1 MARFGPSLHARARC
15 TDADRRPKVA
25 HGNALA
31 ASASKPRTRRREVAR
46 LVRLSA
52 PKAGPRPAR
61 SPRGSRPLGAVRR
74 FVEPTPGAA
83 PHRPRAA
90 QPWPDGAGWQ
100 LLDRAGALWRSGLVV
115 ALVLVLGW
123 IGPLRAQGTDP
134 DDDDAQEQAV
144 QQVDPEVDAAVG
156 TPEATVLDPGR
167 TTLEAGPSG
176 AYRLEVQAPNPSRDL
191 LVRHLD
197 LARFR
202 DQRDITRVEIGRLV
216 AATPAQARA
225 LLEPEGYFASKVE
238 VTREPGADGAP
249 ELVRVRVEPGP
260 PVRVGRLQLEVQG
273 ALQEAIDGGDER
285 SQRRWARLQRQWSLQ
300 PEQPF
305 NQDAWTSAKN
315 TLLGSL
321 QSVGYP
327 TATYAGTTAQVDP
340 RTGTV
345 RLVAIVDSG
354 PLFRMGDVR
363 IEGLERTPD
372 WAALNVVPFEAGDV
386 YSEKLLLDYQEALQK
401 VGLYEG
407 VAVEV
412 DLATD
417 TPERA
422 AVIAK
427 LRESST
433 QTATVGVG
441 FSTNTGPRVSLD
453 YTHRRPFDL
462 DWVATTKLKLGSQER
477 LAALDWLSYPQEGG
491 YRKLLG
497 AQADYLDAGG
507 AITASQRLRIGR
519 SLDTELIERLYY
531 LEYNRTTLQTDNTR
545 QADQAL
551 WANYAWTRR
560 DVNSVVFPTRGLILH
575 AEGGGGYARDDERE
589 QGPFVRLYAR
599 AVGYRPLG
607 GGWLG
612 QARLEAAQVFKREE
626 LGVPDT
632 LLFRAG
638 GDDSVRGYGYRTLG
652 PEIDDT
658 TVGGPVM
665 ATGTIEAMRRLSQ
678 QAKWRDFYGAVFV
691 DAGNA
696 ANRWH
701 DLDPAIGYGV
711 GLRWRSPIGPL
722 RVDLAYGEQVNS
734 VRLHINVG
742 ISY

>member
-1 MARFGPSLHARARC
+1 MLSPRSLWRRAGL
-15 TDADRRPKVA
+15 V
-25 HGNALA
+25 ALA
-31 ASASKPRTRRREVAR
+31 AALAWSASV
-46 LVRLSA
+46 
-52 PKAGPRPAR
+52 
-61 SPRGSRPLGAVRR
+61 
-74 FVEPTPGAA
+74 
-83 PHRPRAA
+83 
-90 QPWPDGAGWQ
+90 
-100 LLDRAGALWRSGLVV
+100 
-115 ALVLVLGW
+115 
-123 IGPLRAQGTDP
+123 RAQDT
-134 DDDDAQEQAV
+134 DDDADTPEARAEQR
-144 QQVDPEVDAAVG
+144 VDPETDAALG
-156 TPEATVLDPGR
+156 EPQATALDPGV

-176 AYRLEVQAPNPSRDL
+176 AYRLEVRAPNPLRDL

-202 DQRDITRVEIGRLV
+202 EQRDITRVEIGRLV

-238 VTREPGADGAP
+238 VTREPGAEGQA
-249 ELVRVRVEPGP
+249 ELVRVRVDPGP
-260 PVRVGRLQLEVQG
+260 PVRVGRLQLEMQG
-273 ALQEAIDGGDER
+273 ALLEAIDGGDER
-285 SQRRWARLQRQWSLQ
+285 SARRWQRLQRLWTLQ
-300 PEQPF
+300 PNEPF
-305 NQDAWTSAKN
+305 TQDAWTSAKN
-315 TLLGSL
+315 GLLASL

-327 TATYAGTTAQVDP
+327 TAAYAGTTAQVDP
-340 RTGTV
+340 KANTV
-345 RLVAIVDSG
+345 RLLAIVDSG

-363 IEGLERTPD
+363 IEGLDRTPA
-372 WAALNVVPFEAGDV
+372 WAARNVVPFEPGDV

-401 VGLYEG
+401 LGLYEG

-422 AVIAK
+422 PVIAK

-612 QARLEAAQVFKREE
+612 QARLEAAQVFKRES

-665 ATGTIEAMRRLSQ
+665 ASGSIEAMRRLSQ
-678 QAKWRDFYGAVFV
+678 QAKWRDFYGAVFI

-696 ANRWH
+696 ANRWK
-701 DLDPAIGYGV
+701 DYEPAFGYGV

-722 RVDLAYGEQVNS
+722 RVDLAYGEQVSS